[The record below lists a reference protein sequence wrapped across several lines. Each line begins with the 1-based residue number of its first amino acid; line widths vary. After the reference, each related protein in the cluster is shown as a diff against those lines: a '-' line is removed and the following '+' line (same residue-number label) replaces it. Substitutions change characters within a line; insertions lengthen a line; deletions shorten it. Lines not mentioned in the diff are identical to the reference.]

1 MTKCSR
7 CDSEK
12 VIFKREDSGEFF
24 CRACFIES
32 FEKRVRK
39 TIAKYDLLRED
50 DRIALALSGGKDSL
64 ALLKLLSRLE
74 KNFPM
79 ASLVAITI
87 DEGIPGYRDESLKLA
102 IDLCNKLDVEHYICT
117 FNELYNITI
126 HEYMSSNKREKI
138 GLGPC
143 SLCGILRRRALDIMA
158 EKVNATVIAT
168 AHTLDDIVQTY
179 IMNILRGD
187 LPKGLIGIR
196 NDEVPIPRVAP
207 FRLTPEREVVLYA
220 YIQGIPFQ
228 ETPCPYASFS
238 QRDLIRRFLTEFE
251 ETHPGSL
258 YAALSRIEEL
268 LSGQERKYGKKLCK
282 SCLTPSSNDLC
293 RACQVMNELLG
304 LKTTST
310 L

>member
-238 QRDLIRRFLTEFE
+238 QRDLIR
-251 ETHPGSL
+251 
-258 YAALSRIEEL
+258 
-268 LSGQERKYGKKLCK
+268 
-282 SCLTPSSNDLC
+282 
-293 RACQVMNELLG
+293 
-304 LKTTST
+304 
-310 L
+310 